1 MSPHGIL
8 SDIYVLQIKWKT
20 IYHAEFASHSRD
32 TIYFDF
38 DIKKPKKNML
48 YLSRLSLIPTLLF
61 LSGKECN

>member
-32 TIYFDF
+32 TIYFD
-38 DIKKPKKNML
+38 IKKPKKTI
-48 YLSRLSLIPTLLF
+48 YSVSVARIGIP
-61 LSGKECN
+61 